1 LGSGGRIS
9 RAAGYGGIGR
19 LYDVM
24 KDARLAA
31 GQGGQCFDLH
41 RVLLS
46 GAQRWYP
53 VNVRKLSSDQIR
65 GNQIRSADNRAF
77 PSVELGL
84 VLYVPITQYAAHY
97 VTRIVTLQVG
107 QLGPDKGGF

>member
-1 LGSGGRIS
+1 M
-9 RAAGYGGIGR
+9 
-19 LYDVM
+19 M

-41 RVLLS
+41 RVLLQ
-46 GAQRWYP
+46 GAQRWKS
-53 VNVRKLSSDQIR
+53 VNMRKLSSDQIR

-84 VLYVPITQYAAHY
+84 VLYVTITRYAARY

-107 QLGPDKGGF
+107 QFGHGIGWVLKFCTVSPF